1 MCNKKSIKEI
11 KYNTKKKTTSYKEQC
26 KEKVNKYLNE
36 IKNFSEEDI
45 VYIDETGIQGYIYRE
60 YARAIRGKKVYDKIP
75 GKKYKRTNIV
85 AGKCGDKIIS
95 PLVYDKI
102 MDSKFFEK
110 WFKEMFLNEVEK
122 NKAIVMDNATFHCKS
137 RLYELCKNAN
147 KNLKLIFSAPIYGIY
162 PKLCITQLAI
172 PYPIILINII
182 ATGASNIYGFSL
194 LSIL

>member
-85 AGKCGDKIIS
+85 VGKCGDKIIS

-137 RLYELCKNAN
+137 RLYELYKNAN
-147 KNLKLIFSAPIYGIY
+147 KNLKLIFLPPYSPNLNPIEKYWATLKKNLKKITKNNKSLEESIY
-162 PKLCITQLAI
+162 EL
-172 PYPIILINII
+172 
-182 ATGASNIYGFSL
+182 F
-194 LSIL
+194 

>member
-36 IKNFSEEDI
+36 I
-45 VYIDETGIQGYIYRE
+45 IQGYIYRE

-147 KNLKLIFSAPIYGIY
+147 KNLKLIFLPPYSPNLNPIEKYWATLKKNLKKITKNNKSLEESIY
-162 PKLCITQLAI
+162 EL
-172 PYPIILINII
+172 
-182 ATGASNIYGFSL
+182 F
-194 LSIL
+194 

>member
-1 MCNKKSIKEI
+1 MCHKKRIKEI

-172 PYPIILINII
+172 PNPIILINII

>member
-60 YARAIRGKKVYDKIP
+60 YARAIKGKK
-75 GKKYKRTNIV
+75 
-85 AGKCGDKIIS
+85 
-95 PLVYDKI
+95 VYDKI

-147 KNLKLIFSAPIYGIY
+147 KNLKLIFLPPYSPNLNPIEKYWATLKKNLKKITKNNKSLEESIY
-162 PKLCITQLAI
+162 EL
-172 PYPIILINII
+172 
-182 ATGASNIYGFSL
+182 F
-194 LSIL
+194 